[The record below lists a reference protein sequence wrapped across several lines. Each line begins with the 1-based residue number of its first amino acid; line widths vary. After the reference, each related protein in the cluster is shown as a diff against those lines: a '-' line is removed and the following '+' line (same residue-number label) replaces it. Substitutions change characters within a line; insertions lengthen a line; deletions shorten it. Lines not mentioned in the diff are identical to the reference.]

1 MRIIQA
7 SLCFVALAP
16 FTLHAQIAETGEE
29 PAEDRPLH
37 WGIGVAGAI
46 RTEMYAGEGNHSR
59 VIPYVTYEG
68 ERLYWRGA
76 TVGYHLVKRDGFVFD
91 GFIAG
96 RLGSIDADDFGV
108 EELARR
114 GIDRD
119 LLEDRDDSADAGIS
133 ALWRGSAG
141 EVALEFKADI
151 TDTSGGYEA
160 DVSYRYPMR
169 FASVTIT
176 PSIGVTALSKDMANY
191 YYGTLDEEIA
201 RGVVEYR
208 PGSATIPHVG
218 IAVVKPFA
226 QQWRLIAGVE
236 YQVLPD
242 EIKDSPLVEQD
253 TDGVGR
259 LFLGVSRGF

>member
-7 SLCFVALAP
+7 SLCFAALAP
-16 FTLHAQIAETGEE
+16 FTLYAQVQETGEE
-29 PAEDRPLH
+29 PAEERSSH

-46 RTEMYAGEGNHSR
+46 RSEIYAGEGNHSR
-59 VIPYVTYEG
+59 VIPFVTYEG

-76 TVGYHLVKRDGFVFD
+76 TVGYHLIKREGFVFD

-96 RLGSIDADDFGV
+96 RLDGVDADDFGV
-108 EELARR
+108 DELALR
-114 GIDRD
+114 GIDRN
-119 LLEDRDDSADAGIS
+119 LLEDRDDSADAGLS
-133 ALWRGSAG
+133 ATWKGSAG
-141 EVALEFKADI
+141 EIELEFKADI

-160 DVSYRYPMR
+160 DFSYRYPLR
-169 FASVTIT
+169 FAGAMVT
-176 PSIGVTALSKDMANY
+176 PSIGVTVLSKDMANY

-201 RGVVEYR
+201 RGVVQYR

-218 IAVVKPFA
+218 IAMVKPFA
-226 QQWRLIAGVE
+226 RRWRLIASAE

-242 EIKDSPLVEQD
+242 EIKDSPLVKQD
-253 TDGVGR
+253 ADGVGK